1 MNTTSTKAKGFT
13 LLELLIVIAI
23 IAILATIIVIIIN
36 PVEILKRAR
45 DVQRLSD
52 LASTRTAIALYL
64 TTVTDPSLDGQSA
77 PDTNDR
83 CKDSSGTWT
92 ANSRVYYSANEDTYT
107 SIDNVFPRNI
117 GDTTDV
123 AVIVSNTPSQVDGEG
138 WIPIDL
144 GSSLSGSSP
153 LSNFPLDPLNIL
165 ADQDN
170 ITYADTV
177 YRYACRQSPL
187 SFEMNAR
194 LESIAYTE
202 TDNKLESDGGDNDK
216 LYEIG
221 TRLDIFGSSEN
232 F

>member
-1 MNTTSTKAKGFT
+1 MNKISTTHTKAKGFT

-64 TTVTDPSLDGQSA
+64 TGVANPSLDGQTGE
-77 PDTNDR
+77 DQNDR
-83 CKDSSGTWT
+83 CKSANNAWTTAGRIFYSYDSSTNDITDEVFDGTSDLSART
-92 ANSRVYYSANEDTYT
+92 SNSPSRV
-107 SIDNVFPRNI
+107 
-117 GDTTDV
+117 
-123 AVIVSNTPSQVDGEG
+123 DGTG

-153 LSNFPLDPLNIL
+153 LSNYPLDPLNTIANL
-165 ADQDN
+165 ASVEN
-170 ITYADTV
+170 SDTV
-177 YRYACRQSPL
+177 YRYACRVSPL
-187 SFEMNAR
+187 SFELNAT
-194 LESIAYTE
+194 LESQMYTE
-202 TDNKLESDGGDNDK
+202 VDNKQESDGGDNAN

-221 TRLDIFGSSEN
+221 TRLDILGSGQ

>member
-1 MNTTSTKAKGFT
+1 MNKISTTHTKAKGFT

-64 TTVTDPSLDGQSA
+64 TTVADPILDG
-77 PDTNDR
+77 NDGSNSGDKNTF
-83 CKDSSGTWT
+83 CKNDSGNWTSNGRIFYSYIGTI
-92 ANSRVYYSANEDTYT
+92 S
-107 SIDNVFPRNI
+107 
-117 GDTTDV
+117 
-123 AVIVSNTPSQVDGEG
+123 DGELDGNSNLSPETSSNPSRIDGTG

-153 LSNFPLDPLNIL
+153 LSNLPLDPVNTVESLS
-165 ADQDN
+165 DVKTTD
-170 ITYADTV
+170 YV
-177 YRYACRQSPL
+177 YRYACRRGPL
-187 SFEMNAR
+187 SFELNAR
-194 LESIAYTE
+194 LESEMYTDI
-202 TDNKLESDGGDNDK
+202 DNKHETDGGDNQN

-221 TRLDIFGSSEN
+221 TRLDILQGGDL
-232 F
+232 